1 MSVRTEDNNSVTKDN
16 TKILEG
22 LLERK
27 NEKNKE
33 MSPQSIYDPKYV
45 TDEKRAKSE
54 QKIKGIVDN
63 YHKATPLSD
72 RVMPD
77 NIDSSFTAMN
87 LDKWYKQYK
96 NGQNVY
102 ELKPLLDVAADKNI
116 SPSELMSKDAN
127 YQQLVMELSKQELI
141 PEIGDNAQGDVSVNL
156 DSPNIYWTND
166 KGNIDLSI
174 ITPNSNSNGT
184 QPASNDKAQS
194 NEALRA
200 KITVDLVNKKP
211 IDPNALDV
219 AKKHNLPPS
228 IIYSDDPKLKKLIEQ
243 FGSQQIDTTLNTP
256 VTFKFMQNAAFATKT
271 KEEVG
276 FLQKIEEFYNSINDA
291 VTLPKLW
298 DETDEEHRARL
309 QSNNTL
315 DNLKYGMM
323 SMGVGVLSLAN
334 MIYTYGSPVNFISR
348 TLSDNLLG
356 KTRKNTLFDNIV
368 TSAARITNDMPRDFV
383 KEDVTKL
390 YRDGGFFVALG
401 SLMVNYQRMANLF
414 AQELPSVLVTRKVVP
429 GDGLKVEYIRGFL
442 KDYLTGSP
450 SSIVEGVNKSN
461 NLEHSQNKLATNA
474 AISNLSAFLP
484 AKTSSSIINYFA
496 DQLTSSATSALA
508 TGITD
513 RNFSLDDV
521 VASFIVSN
529 MMAPLNKTVDGSY
542 HKGIH
547 DLSNDAQ
554 NLLMSSMARS
564 SLAKQH
570 PREFEIF
577 AHEILK
583 KTQYKTAFIN
593 AEALYKIL
601 AENNIDAHKIVKEI
615 TGDPNYLTRALL
627 SKGNIEIP
635 TEKLITNVV
644 PNISDFSKLQDHF
657 KYSQTGLTNHEKSL
671 LARND
676 SEIRKMFNDKSKQN
690 TIDLERYK
698 VLLKKQLDK
707 KVNQPQAEQHALATL
722 IVSKVLNN
730 TADIKADNIK
740 EVNVVENNN
749 AHHFIKLDKVKGVIE
764 LNVSK
769 EVNLTT
775 YLQNTTALFLNSE
788 RVLTNAENNLL
799 IKQYLNADDIDTI
812 TLKQQSKW
820 IKSFENYMKTGNL
833 DDQSI
838 KPVFDQYK
846 KVIIQFYKENQALGA
861 NFDAEVRQTFDLLN
875 FTEYATNYSASYQ
888 PVFGDASVAGM
899 SSKDFEAYLQHFK
912 ETSSYVSDKVFHQ
925 RAAELNSERNK
936 LWRSEY
942 KKEKQTAA
950 NDAQNAP
957 VLQLRSYLE
966 KGIQKDGSKGVIV
979 KLDHDMI
986 VQRYGQDVAKQ
997 LANLTQNNGMSLESF
1012 VDTWGFKSSD
1022 EMVIS
1027 LLYGPQNKKDYIAVN
1042 SEKAMQQ
1049 FDYLL
1054 DRADIAKQVQQ
1065 SLESDKR
1072 ESILATEESLLQQK
1086 YEQSN
1091 GKTISKEAAASMV
1104 MSNDLLRATAR
1115 KMVKEGVIK
1124 PSDLD
1129 DYLITMRRENT
1140 KAANA
1145 SKKQDWKS
1153 ALESKNA
1160 ERLNFFL
1167 YHEASKEI
1175 NRQNIKKK
1183 EIIHKL
1189 KQRI

>member
-1 MSVRTEDNNSVTKDN
+1 MSVRLEEENNKITLPPMDNGDLSDDKRLGMVSDTHTSTRSFSSVEEYELVTKREKIINQAIEDYNNSALIDN
-16 TKILEG
+16 SHADMSNGDQMTAEIRAKNLDNWYNSGEYGFEIEPVLKIA
-22 LLERK
+22 RD
-27 NEKNKE
+27 KNK
-33 MSPQSIYDPKYV
+33 
-45 TDEKRAKSE
+45 
-54 QKIKGIVDN
+54 
-63 YHKATPLSD
+63 L
-72 RVMPD
+72 
-77 NIDSSFTAMN
+77 
-87 LDKWYKQYK
+87 
-96 NGQNVY
+96 
-102 ELKPLLDVAADKNI
+102 
-116 SPSELMSKDAN
+116 PSELMAKDRQ
-127 YQQLVMELSKQELI
+127 YLSLVNSLAAQEVIPEFKDSSVKQESFSSFSRF
-141 PEIGDNAQGDVSVNL
+141 N
-156 DSPNIYWTND
+156 
-166 KGNIDLSI
+166 
-174 ITPNSNSNGT
+174 
-184 QPASNDKAQS
+184 
-194 NEALRA
+194 NEAQQA
-200 KITVDLVNKKP
+200 KSTLDLVNKHSL
-211 IDPNALDV
+211 DPKAFDI
-219 AKKHNLPPS
+219 AKVHNLPPS
-228 IIYSDDPKLKKLIEQ
+228 MVLSGSPETKKLLERFSAPQ
-243 FGSQQIDTTLNTP
+243 LDTSLDTP
-256 VTFKFMQNAAFATKT
+256 VTFKFMQNAEFATKT

-276 FLQKIEEFYNSINDA
+276 FLQQIEEFYNTINDA

-323 SMGVGVLSLAN
+323 SMGVGVLNLAN
-334 MIYTYGSPVNFISR
+334 RLYKQGLPGSPQNINYFAE
-348 TLSDNLLG
+348 TLSDKLLG
-356 KTRKNTLFDNIV
+356 RSKKNTLFDNIV
-368 TSAARITNDMPRDFV
+368 TSAARITNEMPRDFV
-383 KEDVTKL
+383 TERVKDLYQKE
-390 YRDGGFFVALG
+390 GFFVASG
-401 SLMVNYQRMANLF
+401 YLMANYHQMANLF

-513 RNFSLDDV
+513 RNFSLDDA
-521 VASFIVSN
+521 VASLIVLN
-529 MMAPLNKTVDGSY
+529 MMIPLNNLVDGSY
-542 HKGIH
+542 RKISH
-547 DLSNDAQ
+547 DLSNDLQ
-554 NLLMSSMARS
+554 NKFMSGMARS
-564 SLAKQH
+564 TLAKQH

-615 TGDPNYLTRALL
+615 AGDPNYLTRALL

-671 LARND
+671 LARNE
-676 SEIRKMFNDKSKQN
+676 SEIRKMFNDKSRQN

-707 KVNQPQAEQHALATL
+707 KVNQPQAEQNALATL

-740 EVNVVENNN
+740 EVNVIENNN

-764 LNVSK
+764 LNISK
-769 EVNLTT
+769 EVSLTT
-775 YLQNTTALFLNSE
+775 YLKDTTALFLNSE
-788 RVLTNAENNLL
+788 RVLANTENNLL
-799 IKQYLNADDIDTI
+799 IKQYLKADDITTI
-812 TLKQQSKW
+812 TLKQQNKW
-820 IKSFENYMKTGNL
+820 VKSFENYMKTGHL

-846 KVIIQFYKENQALGA
+846 QVIMQFYKENQTLGA
-861 NFDAEVRQTFDLLN
+861 HFDAEVRQTFDLLN

-888 PVFGDASVAGM
+888 PVFSEASAAGM
-899 SSKDFEAYLQHFK
+899 SAKDFDAYQQYFK

-936 LWRSEY
+936 LWRNEY
-942 KKEKQTAA
+942 KKVKQHVVH
-950 NDAQNAP
+950 DAQNDP

-979 KLDHDMI
+979 KLDHDMV

-997 LANLTQNNGMSLESF
+997 LANLTQKNGMSVDSF
-1012 VDTWGFKSSD
+1012 ADTWGFKSSD
-1022 EMVIS
+1022 EMVAG
-1027 LLYGPQNKKDYIAVN
+1027 LLYGAQNKKDYIVAN
-1042 SEKAMQQ
+1042 TEERMQQ

-1054 DRADIAKQVQQ
+1054 DRVDIAKQVQQ
-1065 SLESDKR
+1065 SIESEKR
-1072 ESILATEESLLQQK
+1072 GGILATEESLLQQK
-1086 YEQSN
+1086 YEQNN
-1091 GKTISKEAAASMV
+1091 GKKITQEAAASMV
-1104 MSNDLLRATAR
+1104 MSNDLLRAIAK
-1115 KMVKEGVIK
+1115 KMVTESIVK
-1124 PSDLD
+1124 PSDLEG
-1129 DYLITMRRENT
+1129 YLIVMRRENL

-1145 SKKQDWKS
+1145 TKKHDWKS
-1153 ALESKNA
+1153 ALESKKA

-1175 NRQNIKKK
+1175 NRQNTIKKK
-1183 EIIHKL
+1183 IIHKL
-1189 KQRI
+1189 KKTIQ